1 MPTPSDRPIV
11 LVIDD
16 EPKIAR
22 LIRHTLGTEG
32 YEVLHALDGII
43 GLSMLEAET
52 PDVVLLDVMM
62 PHMNGLQVCKRIRE
76 LSDVPV
82 IMLTALGDEND
93 RIRGLDTG
101 ADDYVV
107 KPFSPGELSARVR
120 AILRR
125 VRTSDDESI
134 PVFDDGVLRI
144 DFDRREVIRDGEDV
158 RLSRTELRLLRIL
171 ASAPGRVFTHDE
183 LLVRV
188 WGEDYG
194 ASNEQLRTYIKYLRR
209 KIEPQP
215 NVPRYILTQAGV
227 GYHFRTHTRRDVR

>member
-1 MPTPSDRPIV
+1 MPNPSDRPVV

-22 LIRHTLGTEG
+22 LIRHTLTSEG
-32 YEVLHALDGII
+32 YDVLHALDGII
-43 GLSMLEAET
+43 GLSMLEAAM
-52 PDVVLLDVMM
+52 PAVVLLDVMM
-62 PHMNGLQVCKRIRE
+62 PHMSGLQVCKRIRE

-82 IMLTALGDEND
+82 IMLTALGDESD

-107 KPFSPGELSARVR
+107 KPFSPGELSARIR

-125 VRTSDDESI
+125 IRSSDEESI
-134 PVFDDGVLRI
+134 PAFDDGVLHI
-144 DFDRREVIRDGEDV
+144 DFDQRQVTRDGQDL

-171 ASAPGRVFTHDE
+171 ASTPGRVIFHNE

-215 NVPRYILTQAGV
+215 NTPRYILTQLGV
-227 GYHFRTHTRRDVR
+227 GYYFQATTNRAAR